1 MDHRGP
7 IVNTTVVH
15 HHSHMSRTDPQM
27 KIRLPDNLKATVE
40 ESAKA
45 NNRSMNAEIISRLER
60 SYATEQMGL
69 RGDAL
74 DTTGLMAMAL
84 LISLSDG
91 IDEEAK
97 KIALD
102 KARAIA
108 SSICNNLSITD
119 NANIVSPKPH
129 KGL

>member
-1 MDHRGP
+1 MARQ
-7 IVNTTVVH
+7 
-15 HHSHMSRTDPQM
+15 DPQVNFR
-27 KIRLPDNLKATVE
+27 IPADLKARLE
-40 ESAKA
+40 EAA
-45 NNRSMNAEIISRLER
+45 QRNNRTITAELVSRLER
-60 SYATEQMGL
+60 TFATEQMGL

-102 KARAIA
+102 KARSIA
-108 SSICNNLSITD
+108 TSICNNLSITD

-129 KGL
+129 PKTA